1 MIITEGTWIMGVL
14 PEGSPSQR
22 VHEMMLTSMSG
33 YKAKIK
39 GWGEIYRDT
48 NCCYAA
54 NPLKFCGLN
63 QSAFIIS
70 CNFEGPNQRQLSQ
83 KTAVGPQVKPPS
95 QFSCLFTWVLS
106 GDFSSCYMSSSEG
119 CP

>member
-1 MIITEGTWIMGVL
+1 MTITEGIWIMGVL
-14 PEGSPSQR
+14 PEGSPSRR
-22 VHEMMLTSMSG
+22 VHEMMLTSTSG

-48 NCCYAA
+48 NFCHAA
-54 NPLKFCGLN
+54 DPLKFRGLN
-63 QSAFIIS
+63 QPALIIS

-83 KTAVGPQVKPPS
+83 KTAVGPQIKPPS
-95 QFSCLFTWVLS
+95 WFSRSLTWVLS
-106 GDFSSCYMSSSEG
+106 GDFSSCHMSSSEG

>member
-1 MIITEGTWIMGVL
+1 MTITEGTWVIGVL
-14 PEGSPSQR
+14 PEGSPSRR

-33 YKAKIK
+33 CNAKIK
-39 GWGEIYRDT
+39 GWGEIYRGT

-54 NPLKFCGLN
+54 DPLKFCGLN
-63 QSAFIIS
+63 QPALIIS

-83 KTAVGPQVKPPS
+83 MTAVGPQIKSPS
-95 QFSCLFTWVLS
+95 GFSCSFTWVLS
-106 GDFSSCYMSSSEG
+106 GDFSSCHVSSSKG